1 MGSISRANSVQ
12 DLNCVEQFKEI
23 KPKPTLKDSMEAY
36 RKLENAE
43 HKPKKKDGE
52 TELQAP
58 LSEKTDPHRFHSLA
72 QPQVEQ
78 PCPSPMLKSIV

>member
-1 MGSISRANSVQ
+1 MQ

-23 KPKPTLKDSMEAY
+23 KPKPTAEESMEAY

-43 HKPKKKDGE
+43 HKPEKKDGE

-58 LSEKTDPHRFHSLA
+58 LSEKTEPHRSHYLA

-78 PCPSPMLKSIV
+78 QCQSPVLKSVV